1 MPQSSTEEEQQLTI
15 RKLQL
20 EVEDLERKT
29 GQRNLGVLGHIGTI
43 LLPYAALI
51 FTVYQFGDGLERQA
65 KAQEDA
71 TNRAFMSPILERQ
84 ANYYFAAVTAAAQF
98 VSSSDGR
105 IKRQAADRFLELY
118 WGPIVMLE
126 SPSIVNGMN
135 TMKFCIE
142 RESLCSDAERQ
153 MLTLYLGS
161 ALQKDYFNSW
171 RLTPS
176 AFSGRTNDYQE
187 ELNSTANKVL
197 ERIETEGEKPIFSSM
212 PSRPNK

>member
-1 MPQSSTEEEQQLTI
+1 MFMPQSSSEEEQRLTI

-118 WGPIVMLE
+118 WGPLVML
-126 SPSIVNGMN
+126 SHQVS
-135 TMKFCIE
+135 
-142 RESLCSDAERQ
+142 
-153 MLTLYLGS
+153 
-161 ALQKDYFNSW
+161 
-171 RLTPS
+171 
-176 AFSGRTNDYQE
+176 
-187 ELNSTANKVL
+187 
-197 ERIETEGEKPIFSSM
+197 
-212 PSRPNK
+212 